1 MIYCCSHLNFLED
14 GLTGVIKALPPGR
27 TYGFIRDEHGHDR
40 FFHANDLLNA
50 ALTALRVGDA
60 VRFDPL
66 DTARNGRRAECVTLL
81 TKES

>member
-1 MIYCCSHLNFLED
+1 M
-14 GLTGVIKALPPGR
+14 TGVIKALPPGR

-50 ALTALRVGDA
+50 ELAALRVGDV

-66 DTARNGRRAECVTLL
+66 DTARNGRRAECVVL
-81 TKES
+81 TKETSCTSTS